1 MAAAAVAAAA
11 VAATA
16 VAATVIDGLSR
27 VTAFEGFAWRKP
39 LIPSLEAPYTSPEP
53 PTQTRPGQVFRDGLP
68 FDLLSRPLPVSRDE
82 GVERETIPAR
92 NFLMNIYPADEQ
104 RISEVER
111 GRSCK
116 AILPLP
122 PGKSLTAGDTILFAL
137 AEARGGQEPIY
148 VKGGDSVLVSLT
160 DVTELDKIDPS
171 TGQALFQ
178 LCWKPLGQGGL

>member
-1 MAAAAVAAAA
+1 MS
-11 VAATA
+11 
-16 VAATVIDGLSR
+16 G
-27 VTAFEGFAWRKP
+27 
-39 LIPSLEAPYTSPEP
+39 
-53 PTQTRPGQVFRDGLP
+53 
-68 FDLLSRPLPVSRDE
+68 DE
-82 GVERETIPAR
+82 GVDRETNPAGS
-92 NFLMNIYPADEQ
+92 FPMNIYPADEQ

-122 PGKSLTAGDTILFAL
+122 PGKSLSIGDTILFAL
-137 AEARGGQEPIY
+137 AESRSGQEPSY

-178 LCWKPLGQGGL
+178 LCWKPLGQGGM